1 MTAPG
6 HARRLPRDA
15 VAGGRAAGWRPRVVA
30 ALVALALAPPPVH
43 AAPAKADRKLLNK
56 VSALAAEAQTRFE
69 TADYAAA
76 IELWTQAYA
85 ALPAEPAYEKRR
97 NGLAY
102 LIAQACVEAYELD
115 PQLVYLRKAERL
127 FEQYLETIKD
137 QDTTAKVQGTLG
149 ELREKIRAAEEKEA
163 AAQEATRR
171 ERDEGD
177 AAEQARRDEQARAAA
192 RRVAAERDARVGR
205 RLTISGGAL
214 VGVGG
219 LAFGLMTYG
228 LARGRGLDRQ
238 GDEARGE
245 GVMDLVFYR
254 DLIADGVTAN
264 RIAIIGG
271 ALGGL
276 LVVAGVA
283 LIGAGASRERRA
295 RRELAVSPSWTG
307 GGAGLLIRF

>member
-1 MTAPG
+1 MAAPG
-6 HARRLPRDA
+6 QARRFPRHQ
-15 VAGGRAAGWRPRVVA
+15 GGRAAPRPRA
-30 ALVALALAPPPVH
+30 RGFIATALVLALAPPPVH
-43 AAPAKADRKLLNK
+43 AGPNKADRKLLNE

-102 LIAQACVEAYELD
+102 LIAQACVEAYALD

-127 FEQYLETIKD
+127 FEQYLETIKAED
-137 QDTTAKVQGTLG
+137 ARAKVKGTLD
-149 ELREKIRAAEEKEA
+149 ELRGKIRAAEEKEA
-163 AAQEATRR
+163 AAQEAARR
-171 ERDEGD
+171 EREAGD
-177 AAEQARRDEQARAAA
+177 AAEAGRQEEQARAAA

-205 RLTISGGAL
+205 RLTIGGGAL
-214 VGVGG
+214 VGAGG
-219 LAFGLMTYG
+219 LALGLMTYG
-228 LARGRGLDRQ
+228 LVRGRGLDRE
-238 GDEARGE
+238 GDDARGE
-245 GVMDLVFYR
+245 GVMDLEFYR

-264 RIAIIGG
+264 RIAIVGG

-283 LIGAGASRERRA
+283 LIGAGAARQRRA
-295 RRELAVSPSWTG
+295 RRELAVSPTWTG
-307 GGAGLLIRF
+307 GGAGLVVRF